1 MHFVVLKESFLKA
14 LGIVGRSIPT
24 RAQLPILSNI
34 LIKAT
39 DKELILSGTDLE
51 LGIVFTLPVKVE
63 EKGEITVPGKILSEF
78 VGSVHGE
85 KLEFIQE
92 ATQLKIISGKT
103 KATFATSNP
112 EDFPP
117 FPEVTVFDRRLPYS
131 VIKTAIPRMV
141 FAASTD
147 EARPI
152 LTGVRIVATGD
163 TFSLTSTD
171 GYRLSIEKITIPK
184 FSEDFI
190 GIIPAGTLT
199 EVSRIATEMKV
210 NEVGFTILKD
220 KNQVVFSLPQVR
232 IYSRLIDGE
241 FPTIEKIIPQGF
253 KTKVI
258 LKKDDFLQAVKTTSL
273 FARGS
278 ANVVK
283 VVVGKNTITLSAN
296 TPQVGGDEEVLE
308 ANVQG
313 EETEIAFNYRFLLD
327 LLNNFPQGDVVF
339 EISGNL
345 SPGLFKSS
353 ESASTFLHIIMPV
366 RVQG

>member
-1 MHFVVLKESFLKA
+1 
-14 LGIVGRSIPT
+14 
-24 RAQLPILSNI
+24 
-34 LIKAT
+34 
-39 DKELILSGTDLE
+39 
-51 LGIVFTLPVKVE
+51 
-63 EKGEITVPGKILSEF
+63 
-78 VGSVHGE
+78 
-85 KLEFIQE
+85 
-92 ATQLKIISGKT
+92 
-103 KATFATSNP
+103 
-112 EDFPP
+112 
-117 FPEVTVFDRRLPYS
+117 
-131 VIKTAIPRMV
+131 
-141 FAASTD
+141 
-147 EARPI
+147 
-152 LTGVRIVATGD
+152 
-163 TFSLTSTD
+163 
-171 GYRLSIEKITIPK
+171 
-184 FSEDFI
+184 
-190 GIIPAGTLT
+190 
-199 EVSRIATEMKV
+199 MKV